1 MMAEEIYIF
10 YWNAPRLYVVH
21 TLPMLFIFKISI
33 VVFNFTEWRRIHCE
47 DLYDLYSPNIIRV
60 NKSRM
65 RWAGRVARMGEIRGA
80 YRILVGSREGR
91 NHLEDS
97 GVDGK
102 ILLKRIFKKWEWAW
116 AGLIWL
122 RIGTGGG
129 LL

>member
-1 MMAEEIYIF
+1 MAEEIYILH
-10 YWNAPRLYVVH
+10 WNAPRLYVVH

-33 VVFNFTEWRRIHCE
+33 LVFNFTTGWRRLHCE
-47 DLYDLYSPNIIRV
+47 DLYDLHSPNIIRV
-60 NKSRM
+60 NKPRK
-65 RWAGRVARMGEIRGA
+65 RWAGRVARMGEMRSA

-97 GVDGK
+97 GIDGK
-102 ILLKRIFKKWEWAW
+102 IVLKWIFKKWEGAW